1 MKEEKSR
8 KRKGNVPAPASD
20 SPIVREVKKIE
31 VFGQLYDV
39 NQEHM
44 DFTTIE
50 VLKGHLPEMEKGLF
64 TQLLENIRIN
74 GIMDPI
80 LYIKTAENVNLVIE
94 GHTRLQAAI
103 DLSLDNFPS
112 KEVTEEFT
120 SMEDVKLWMIK
131 HQFQRR
137 NLSNVEK
144 VQLAYLGK
152 ETIEKKARENLSKAG
167 KEEKVD
173 VPIDT
178 NEEIAKLAGVSRTTV
193 VRYTS
198 VMDNGQEAIKSKM
211 LKGEVSISSAEKLV
225 KAALKR
231 KAKIIQAKTEP
242 SSENENDP
250 KLRVITSLQEGQE
263 LLLAGEIKSLVL
275 IANNEHLNLFTREQK
290 ESFGFLIIES

>member
-1 MKEEKSR
+1 MKEEKSS
-8 KRKGNVPAPASD
+8 KRKILSPASD
-20 SPIVREVKKIE
+20 SPIIRDVKKIE

-39 NQEHM
+39 NQEYM

-74 GIMDPI
+74 GIVDPI
-80 LYIKTAENVNLVIE
+80 MFIRTPQNDKLVIE

-112 KEVTEEFT
+112 KEVTGEFT

-173 VPIDT
+173 VPVDT

-231 KAKIIQAKTEP
+231 KAKIIQTKTEP
-242 SSENENDP
+242 SSENEIDP
-250 KLRVITSLQEGQE
+250 KLRMITSLQEGQE
-263 LLLAGEIKSLVL
+263 LLIAGEIKSLVL